1 MSINFQELVLNGYFV
16 PFNQTHL
23 SNYFYREFKKA
34 EKKYY
39 DADEFFDC
47 CLMAITEL
55 IDLYNKKI
63 RSEISDLETIFKGD
77 DESALEIEEMRKGNF
92 ALELISF
99 GDRSIPHRINLH
111 QITGIK
117 KAINEAYQKSRPLT
131 AAEISIKEQYKS
143 EPESIHKNGTN
154 LFCNTMPLYIPKEHF
169 KVFTETRNKTGQPF
183 LTEVQLNT
191 FIERAFCGNKELPI
205 QKFNHAPKGEKFQI
219 QKVFYDFYCKAVD
232 YFPSSRCRDHFI
244 RLLTDNFIGWDFKN
258 VKSNFAKQTR

>member
-1 MSINFQELVLNGYFV
+1 MSINFQELVLNGYFIPV
-16 PFNQTHL
+16 NQAHL

-39 DADEFFDC
+39 DAEEFYDC
-47 CLMAITEL
+47 CLIAIKEL

-63 RSEISDLETIFKGD
+63 RSEISDFEMLFKGND
-77 DESALEIEEMRKGNF
+77 DIALEIEEMRKGNF
-92 ALELISF
+92 ALELISSHD
-99 GDRSIPHRINLH
+99 GSSPRRINLH

-117 KAINEAYQKSRPLT
+117 KAVDEAYQRSRSL
-131 AAEISIKEQYKS
+131 ASGEILKKERGKS

-154 LFCNTMPLYIPKEHF
+154 LFCTSMPLHIPKEHF
-169 KVFTETRNKTGQPF
+169 KVLTETKNKTGQPF
-183 LTEVQLNT
+183 LTEVQLNS

-219 QKVFYDFYCKAVD
+219 QKVFYDFYCKGAD

-244 RLLTDNFIGWDFKN
+244 RLLTDNFIGWDFNN